1 MCHLIN
7 RNNIRK
13 CFIIYKIWLKFQFFF
28 YSHYICFSI
37 FSEMASW
44 SEHLFHSKGNN
55 RYLSKEN
62 SIMSRYCIPKQ
73 IDILDAR
80 YLLKLYQI
88 LYFMIL
94 SPLVLVFNLLS
105 FFFLLPFL
113 LLFMILRLYYL
124 LLHNLLSIF
133 INHIDIFTLV
143 VL

>member
-28 YSHYICFSI
+28 YSHYICCSI

-88 LYFMIL
+88 LYYLIL
-94 SPLVLVFNLLS
+94 SPLVLVFNILT
-105 FFFLLPFL
+105 FFLLPF
-113 LLFMILRLYYL
+113 LFMILRLYYL
-124 LLHNLLSIF
+124 LLYNLLSTF
-133 INHIDIFTLV
+133 INHRDIFTRV